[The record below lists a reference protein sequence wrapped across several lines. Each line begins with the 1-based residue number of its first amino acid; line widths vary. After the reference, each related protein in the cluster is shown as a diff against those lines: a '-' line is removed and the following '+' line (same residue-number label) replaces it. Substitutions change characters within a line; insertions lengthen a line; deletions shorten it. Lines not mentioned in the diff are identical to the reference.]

1 MSLQQ
6 LKVFIHELEVGMFV
20 SALDKPWAETPFPI
34 QGFMI
39 KSIAD
44 ASRVKAY
51 CDYVYIDVAKGASP
65 MDLKA
70 ASSANSSYTSS
81 ALTGSGPSVAA
92 GRNPINSISTSPL
105 ENKHSANSRSSV
117 PRSFVVKP
125 YIYNKTVEL
134 AKEIPAARRVM
145 NNLVG
150 CLSVATRQITRGG
163 NFNLD
168 QLQETVDD
176 MVDSVV
182 RCPDAFTWLL
192 RLRAKDPHTH
202 DHSIRS
208 SLWATQFARHIGLE
222 IDQLKDLC
230 LATLLKDVGKAGM
243 DRKLLRSANRNP
255 EEEAE
260 FRSFVSASVENL
272 KHSGFDNRRVL
283 NIIKFHCE
291 RYNGS
296 GFPKGCTGKRIPFLA
311 AVAGIASE
319 FDRLCNPREV
329 AETLTPSKA
338 TGRLYELR
346 GHAFAEDL
354 VIEFIRSVGLYP
366 AGTVVELSTGD
377 MGMVVEQNPK
387 SQLSPRVAVFKEN
400 QKGTDEPNYIFVDLK
415 NEEKARS
422 QLRNFGARR
431 SLEVSKLAI
440 TRDIDPEKLNIDD
453 QLLNRLIG
461 KSFDTPMSGLFAKG
475 DAMAG
480 AKTKSNGGFLSALK
494 QRLSI

>member
-65 MDLKA
+65 LDLKTA
-70 ASSANSSYTSS
+70 APANTAY
-81 ALTGSGPSVAA
+81 
-92 GRNPINSISTSPL
+92 RND
-105 ENKHSANSRSSV
+105 RSSV
-117 PRSFVVKP
+117 IVGSNNIRNQSIKNNYNSLPRSFVVKP

-208 SLWATQFARHIGLE
+208 SLWATQFARHIGLD
-222 IDQLKDLC
+222 IDQLKDIC
-230 LATLLKDVGKAGM
+230 LATLLKDVGKASM
-243 DRKLLRSANRNP
+243 DRALLRKVNRSA

-260 FRSFVSASVENL
+260 YRNFVSASVENL
-272 KHSGFDNRRVL
+272 KQSDFDNRRVL

-291 RYNGS
+291 RYDGS
-296 GFPKGCTGKRIPFLA
+296 GFPKGCSGKRIPFLA
-311 AVAGIASE
+311 AIAGIASE

-346 GHAFAEDL
+346 GQAFAEDL

-377 MGMVVEQNPK
+377 VGMVVEQNPK
-387 SQLSPRVAVFKEN
+387 SRLSPRVAVFEKEEN
-400 QKGTDEPNYIFVDLK
+400 SAGEPNYIFVDLK
-415 NEEKARS
+415 NEEKART

-431 SLEVSKLAI
+431 AFEVNKLAI
-440 TRDIDPEKLNIDD
+440 SKDIDPEKLNIDD
-453 QLLNRLIG
+453 QLLNRLIA
-461 KSFDTPMSGLFAKG
+461 KPFDSPMSGLP
-475 DAMAG
+475 AMDRS
-480 AKTKSNGGFLSALK
+480 KVVSSRGFLSALK
-494 QRLSI
+494 QRLSL

>member
-65 MDLKA
+65 LDLKA
-70 ASSANSSYTSS
+70 AARANTRHRNDRSSVIVESNTI
-81 ALTGSGPSVAA
+81 
-92 GRNPINSISTSPL
+92 NPINPGK
-105 ENKHSANSRSSV
+105 NPHSVA

-150 CLSVATRQITRGG
+150 CLSVATRQITKGG
-163 NFNLD
+163 HFNLD

-208 SLWATQFARHIGLE
+208 SLWATQFARHIGLD

-243 DRKLLRSANRNP
+243 DRTLLRKADRNS

-260 FRSFVSASVENL
+260 YRSFVSASVEKL
-272 KHSGFDNRRVL
+272 KQSDFDNRRVL

-296 GFPKGCTGKRIPFLA
+296 GFPKGCSGKRIPFLA
-311 AVAGIASE
+311 AIAGIASE

-346 GHAFAEDL
+346 GQDFTEDL
-354 VIEFIRSVGLYP
+354 VVEFIRSVGLYP

-387 SQLSPRVAVFKEN
+387 SRLSPRVAVFEEKEN
-400 QKGTDEPNYIFVDLK
+400 IADEPNYIFVDLK
-415 NEEKARS
+415 NEEKARA
-422 QLRNFGARR
+422 QLRNFGTRR
-431 SLEVSKLAI
+431 SFEVSKLAI
-440 TRDIDPEKLNIDD
+440 TKDIDPERLNVDD
-453 QLLNRLIG
+453 QLLNRLIA
-461 KSFDTPMSGLFAKG
+461 KPFDTPMSGLL
-475 DAMAG
+475 AMGGGKA
-480 AKTKSNGGFLSALK
+480 ASNGGFLSALK
-494 QRLSI
+494 QRLSL

>member
-1 MSLQQ
+1 MAMSLKQ

-51 CDYVYIDVAKGASP
+51 CDYVYIDVAKGALP
-65 MDLKA
+65 LDLKTA
-70 ASSANSSYTSS
+70 TSANLAHRNDRSSVIIGKNLSNHD
-81 ALTGSGPSVAA
+81 SVK
-92 GRNPINSISTSPL
+92 RNPL
-105 ENKHSANSRSSV
+105 SV

-150 CLSVATRQITRGG
+150 CLSVATRQITKGG

-168 QLQETVDD
+168 QLQQSVDD

-208 SLWATQFARHIGLE
+208 SLWATQFARHIGLDLE
-222 IDQLKDLC
+222 QLKDLC

-243 DRKLLRSANRNP
+243 DRALLRKSNRNV

-260 FRSFVSASVENL
+260 YRSFVSASVENL
-272 KHSGFDNRRVL
+272 KQSGFDNRRVI

-291 RYNGS
+291 RYDGS
-296 GFPKGCTGKRIPFLA
+296 GFPKSCSGKRIPFLA
-311 AVAGIASE
+311 AIAGIASE

-346 GHAFAEDL
+346 GRAFAEDL

-366 AGTVVELSTGD
+366 AGTVVELTTGD
-377 MGMVVEQNPK
+377 RGMVVEQNPK
-387 SQLSPRVAVFKEN
+387 SRLTPRVAIFESTEN
-400 QKGTDEPNYIFVDLK
+400 TNTNTEPNYIFVDLK
-415 NEEKARS
+415 DEEKART
-422 QLRNFGARR
+422 QLRNFGTRR
-431 SLEVSKLAI
+431 AFEVNKLAI
-440 TRDIDPEKLNIDD
+440 TKDIAPESLSIDD
-453 QLLNRLIG
+453 QLLNRLIA
-461 KSFDTPMSGLFAKG
+461 KPFDSTMVGALS
-475 DAMAG
+475 AMIG
-480 AKTKSNGGFLSALK
+480 AKSASNRGFLSALK
-494 QRLSI
+494 QRFSI

>member
-1 MSLQQ
+1 
-6 LKVFIHELEVGMFV
+6 MFV

-65 MDLKA
+65 LDIKTA
-70 ASSANSSYTSS
+70 ATANPAYKNDHSSLLVGNNPVNQHVTKNSHRS
-81 ALTGSGPSVAA
+81 A
-92 GRNPINSISTSPL
+92 
-105 ENKHSANSRSSV
+105 

-150 CLSVATRQITRGG
+150 CLSVATRQITKGG

-168 QLQETVDD
+168 QLQDTVDD

-208 SLWATQFARHIGLE
+208 SLWATQFARHIGLD

-243 DRKLLRSANRNP
+243 DRSLLRKADRNA

-260 FRSFVSASVENL
+260 YRSFVSASVENL
-272 KHSGFDNRRVL
+272 KQTEFDNRRVL

-291 RYNGS
+291 RYDGS
-296 GFPKGCTGKRIPFLA
+296 GFPKGCSGKRIPFLA
-311 AVAGIASE
+311 AIAGIASE

-329 AETLTPSKA
+329 TETLTPSKA
-338 TGRLYELR
+338 TSRLYELR
-346 GHAFAEDL
+346 DQAFAEDL

-366 AGTVVELSTGD
+366 AGTIVKLTTGD
-377 MGMVVEQNPK
+377 LGMVVEQNPK
-387 SQLSPRVAVFKEN
+387 SRLSPRVAVFEEQAN
-400 QKGTDEPNYIFVDLK
+400 PADEPNYIFVDLK
-415 NEEKARS
+415 NEEKART

-431 SLEVSKLAI
+431 ACEVTKLAI
-440 TRDIDPEKLNIDD
+440 TKDIDPEKLNIDD
-453 QLLNRLIG
+453 QLLNRLIA
-461 KSFDTPMSGLFAKG
+461 KPFETPMSGLL
-475 DAMAG
+475 AMGSSKIAP
-480 AKTKSNGGFLSALK
+480 SGGFLSALK

>member
-65 MDLKA
+65 LDLKTA
-70 ASSANSSYTSS
+70 ASANPKHRNERSS
-81 ALTGSGPSVAA
+81 LTAGS
-92 GRNPINSISTSPL
+92 NPINSINSSKNNHSST
-105 ENKHSANSRSSV
+105 

-150 CLSVATRQITRGG
+150 CLSVATRQITKGG

-243 DRKLLRSANRNP
+243 DRTLLRKADRNA

-260 FRSFVSASVENL
+260 YRSFVSASVENL
-272 KHSGFDNRRVL
+272 KQSEFENRRVI

-296 GFPKGCTGKRIPFLA
+296 GFPKGCSGKRIPFLA
-311 AVAGIASE
+311 AIAGIASE

-329 AETLTPSKA
+329 TETLTPSKA

-346 GHAFAEDL
+346 GQAFAEDL

-377 MGMVVEQNPK
+377 LGMVVEQNPK
-387 SQLSPRVAVFKEN
+387 SRLSPRVAVFEQN
-400 QKGTDEPNYIFVDLK
+400 EDRAEEPSYIFVDLK

-422 QLRNFGARR
+422 QLRSFGARR
-431 SLEVSKLAI
+431 AFEVSKLAI
-440 TRDIDPEKLNIDD
+440 TKDIDPEKLNIDD
-453 QLLNRLIG
+453 QLLNRLIA
-461 KSFDTPMSGLFAKG
+461 KPFDTPMSGLL
-475 DAMAG
+475 AMAG
-480 AKTKSNGGFLSALK
+480 AKEASSGGFLSALK

>member
-34 QGFMI
+34 QGFLI

-51 CDYVYIDVAKGASP
+51 CDYVYIDVSKGASP
-65 MDLKA
+65 LDLKTA
-70 ASSANSSYTSS
+70 
-81 ALTGSGPSVAA
+81 AA
-92 GRNPINSISTSPL
+92 GNPNYRNNRSSVIVDSDPINS
-105 ENKHSANSRSSV
+105 NKNPRSAA

-150 CLSVATRQITRGG
+150 CLSVATRQITKGG
-163 NFNLD
+163 HFNLD

-208 SLWATQFARHIGLE
+208 SLWATQFARHIGLD
-222 IDQLKDLC
+222 IDQLRDLC

-243 DRKLLRSANRNP
+243 DRTMLRKANRTS

-260 FRSFVSASVENL
+260 YRSFVSASVENL
-272 KHSGFDNRRVL
+272 KQSDFDNRRVL

-296 GFPKGCTGKRIPFLA
+296 GFPKGCSGKRIPFLA
-311 AVAGIASE
+311 SIAGIASE

-346 GHAFAEDL
+346 GQDFAEDL

-377 MGMVVEQNPK
+377 SGMVVEQNPK
-387 SQLSPRVAVFKEN
+387 SRLSPRVAVFEKNEN
-400 QKGTDEPNYIFVDLK
+400 SADEPNYIFVDLK
-415 NEEKARS
+415 NEEKARA

-431 SLEVSKLAI
+431 SFEVSKLAI
-440 TRDIDPEKLNIDD
+440 TKDIDPEKLNVDD
-453 QLLNRLIG
+453 QLLNRLIA
-461 KSFDTPMSGLFAKG
+461 KPFDTPMSGLL
-475 DAMAG
+475 AMG
-480 AKTKSNGGFLSALK
+480 GEKTASNGGFLSALK

>member
-65 MDLKA
+65 VDLKIPASAGA
-70 ASSANSSYTSS
+70 AGLSHRGSLSGGLGPSISVGQKSIDSISNSFRKNNLSANNHDT
-81 ALTGSGPSVAA
+81 L
-92 GRNPINSISTSPL
+92 
-105 ENKHSANSRSSV
+105 

-145 NNLVG
+145 SNLVG
-150 CLSVATRQITRGG
+150 CLSVATRQIAKGG
-163 NFNLD
+163 SFNLD
-168 QLQETVDD
+168 QLQETVDS

-243 DRKLLRSANRNP
+243 DRKLLRNVNRNA

-260 FRSFVSASVENL
+260 YRSFVSISVENL
-272 KHSGFDNRRVL
+272 KQSDFNNRRAL
-283 NIIKFHCE
+283 NIIKYHCE
-291 RYNGS
+291 RYDGS
-296 GFPKGCTGKRIPFLA
+296 GFPKGCSGKRIPFLA

-329 AETLTPSKA
+329 VQTLTPSKA

-346 GHAFAEDL
+346 GRAFAEDL

-377 MGMVVEQNPK
+377 VGMVVEQNPK
-387 SQLSPRVAVFKEN
+387 SRLAPRVAVFEEKDASDE
-400 QKGTDEPNYIFVDLK
+400 EPNCIFVDLK
-415 NEEKARS
+415 NEEKSRT
-422 QLRNFGARR
+422 QLHNFGSRR
-431 SLEVSKLAI
+431 AFEVSKLAI
-440 TRDIDPEKLNIDD
+440 TKDIDPQRLNIDD

-461 KSFDTPMSGLFAKG
+461 KPFDTPMSGLL
-475 DAMAG
+475 AMAG
-480 AKTKSNGGFLSALK
+480 AESRSKGGFFSALK
-494 QRLSI
+494 QRLSS

>member
-34 QGFMI
+34 QGFLI

-51 CDYVYIDVAKGASP
+51 CDYVYIDVSKGASP
-65 MDLKA
+65 LDLKTA
-70 ASSANSSYTSS
+70 
-81 ALTGSGPSVAA
+81 AA
-92 GRNPINSISTSPL
+92 GNPNYRNNRSSVIVDSDPINS
-105 ENKHSANSRSSV
+105 NKNPRSAA

-150 CLSVATRQITRGG
+150 CLSVATRQITKGG
-163 NFNLD
+163 HFNLD

-208 SLWATQFARHIGLE
+208 SLWATQFARHIGLD
-222 IDQLKDLC
+222 IDQLRDLC

-243 DRKLLRSANRNP
+243 DRTMLRKANRTS

-260 FRSFVSASVENL
+260 YRSFVSASVENL
-272 KHSGFDNRRVL
+272 KQSDFDNRRVL

-296 GFPKGCTGKRIPFLA
+296 GFPKGCSGKRIPFLA
-311 AVAGIASE
+311 SIAGIASE

-346 GHAFAEDL
+346 GQDFAEDL

-387 SQLSPRVAVFKEN
+387 SRLSPRVAVFEEKEN
-400 QKGTDEPNYIFVDLK
+400 IADEPNYIFVDLK
-415 NEEKARS
+415 NEEKARA
-422 QLRNFGARR
+422 QLRNFGTRR
-431 SLEVSKLAI
+431 SFEVSKLAI
-440 TRDIDPEKLNIDD
+440 TKDIDPERLNVDD
-453 QLLNRLIG
+453 QLLNRLIA
-461 KSFDTPMSGLFAKG
+461 KPFDTPMSGLL
-475 DAMAG
+475 AMGGGKA
-480 AKTKSNGGFLSALK
+480 ASNGGFLSALK
-494 QRLSI
+494 QRLSL

>member
-6 LKVFIHELEVGMFV
+6 LKVFINELEVGMFV

-65 MDLKA
+65 IDLKA
-70 ASSANSSYTSS
+70 ADSATAAGINAPHRRSGSSVTVAQKSIS
-81 ALTGSGPSVAA
+81 SVANNF
-92 GRNPINSISTSPL
+92 RKNN
-105 ENKHSANSRSSV
+105 HSANRHSAG

-145 NNLVG
+145 SNLVG
-150 CLSVATRQITRGG
+150 CLSVATRQIARGG
-163 NFNLD
+163 SFNLD
-168 QLQETVDD
+168 QLQETVDN

-243 DRKLLRSANRNP
+243 DRKLLRSVNRNA

-260 FRSFVSASVENL
+260 YRSFVSTSVENL
-272 KHSGFDNRRVL
+272 KQSDFNNRRAL
-283 NIIKFHCE
+283 NIIKYHCE
-291 RYNGS
+291 RYDGS
-296 GFPKGCTGKRIPFLA
+296 GFPKGCSGKRIPFLA

-329 AETLTPSKA
+329 AQTLTPSKA

-346 GHAFAEDL
+346 GQAFAEDL

-377 MGMVVEQNPK
+377 VGMVVEQNPK
-387 SQLSPRVAVFKEN
+387 SRLSPRVAVFEGKN
-400 QKGTDEPNYIFVDLK
+400 TIDGEPNCIFVDLK
-415 NEEKARS
+415 NEEKSRT
-422 QLRNFGARR
+422 QLHNFGSRR
-431 SLEVSKLAI
+431 AFEVSKLAI
-440 TRDIDPEKLNIDD
+440 TKDIDPEKLNIDD

-461 KSFDTPMSGLFAKG
+461 KPFDTPMSGLFAKG
-475 DAMAG
+475 VALGG
-480 AKTKSNGGFLSALK
+480 AESKSKGGFLSALK
-494 QRLSI
+494 QRLSS

>member
-1 MSLQQ
+1 MSEIPSIRARI
-6 LKVFIHELEVGMFV
+6 KVLVEIPT
-20 SALDKPWAETPFPI
+20 A
-34 QGFMI
+34 Q
-39 KSIAD
+39 
-44 ASRVKAY
+44 R
-51 CDYVYIDVAKGASP
+51 
-65 MDLKA
+65 
-70 ASSANSSYTSS
+70 
-81 ALTGSGPSVAA
+81 
-92 GRNPINSISTSPL
+92 
-105 ENKHSANSRSSV
+105 

-150 CLSVATRQITRGG
+150 CLSVATRQITKGG

-168 QLQETVDD
+168 QLQESVDS

-208 SLWATQFARHIGLE
+208 SLWATQFARHIGLDIE
-222 IDQLKDLC
+222 QIKDLC

-243 DRKLLRSANRNP
+243 DRTLLRKANRNA

-260 FRSFVSASVENL
+260 YRSFVSASVENL
-272 KHSGFDNRRVL
+272 KQSEFDNRRVL

-291 RYNGS
+291 RYDGS
-296 GFPKGCTGKRIPFLA
+296 GFPKGCSGKRIPFLA

-346 GHAFAEDL
+346 GQAFAEDL
-354 VIEFIRSVGLYP
+354 VVEFIRSVGLYP
-366 AGTVVELSTGD
+366 AGTVVELTTGD
-377 MGMVVEQNPK
+377 LGMVVEQNPK
-387 SQLSPRVAVFKEN
+387 SRLSPRVAVFESKEN
-400 QKGTDEPNYIFVDLK
+400 SADKANYIFVDLK
-415 NEEKARS
+415 NEEKARA
-422 QLRNFGARR
+422 QLGNFGTRR
-431 SLEVSKLAI
+431 ALEVNKLAI
-440 TRDIDPEKLNIDD
+440 NKDIDPERLNIDD
-453 QLLNRLIG
+453 HLLNRLI
-461 KSFDTPMSGLFAKG
+461 SQ
-475 DAMAG
+475 
-480 AKTKSNGGFLSALK
+480 AL
-494 QRLSI
+494 

>member
-65 MDLKA
+65 LDLKTASA
-70 ASSANSSYTSS
+70 AN
-81 ALTGSGPSVAA
+81 PMH
-92 GRNPINSISTSPL
+92 RND
-105 ENKHSANSRSSV
+105 RSSV
-117 PRSFVVKP
+117 IIESNTISPINPSKNPHSVAPRSFVVKP

-150 CLSVATRQITRGG
+150 CLSVATRQITKGG
-163 NFNLD
+163 HFNLD
-168 QLQETVDD
+168 QLQATVDD

-208 SLWATQFARHIGLE
+208 SLWATQFARHIGLD

-243 DRKLLRSANRNP
+243 DRALLRKADRNS

-260 FRSFVSASVENL
+260 YRSFVSTSVENL
-272 KHSGFDNRRVL
+272 KQSDFDNRRVL

-296 GFPKGCTGKRIPFLA
+296 GFPKGCSGKRIPFLA
-311 AVAGIASE
+311 AIAGIASE

-346 GHAFAEDL
+346 GQDFAEDL
-354 VIEFIRSVGLYP
+354 VVEFIRSVGLYP

-377 MGMVVEQNPK
+377 RGMVVEQNPK
-387 SQLSPRVAVFKEN
+387 SRLSPRVAVFEEN
-400 QKGTDEPNYIFVDLK
+400 ENSADEPNYIFVDLK
-415 NEEKARS
+415 NEEKSRA
-422 QLRNFGARR
+422 QLRNFGTRR
-431 SLEVSKLAI
+431 SFEVSKLAI

-453 QLLNRLIG
+453 QLLNRLIA
-461 KSFDTPMSGLFAKG
+461 KPFDTPMSGLLALG
-475 DAMAG
+475 GGLGG
-480 AKTKSNGGFLSALK
+480 AKAASSGGFLSALK
-494 QRLSI
+494 QRLSL